1 MQVFCYDLHNDF
13 EMTMMRTNRVPL
25 KIVLASALCL
35 AASVIQAA
43 DKKPHFGKA
52 PLSGEQVYKAV
63 CATCHAHGLAGAPRT
78 GNRQAWAPLIA
89 EGYDDLVGSSL
100 TGVRMMPPK
109 GGAPELYDIE
119 VARAVVYM
127 VKLSGGQ
134 FPEPTEA
141 NVAAAKQD
149 GERRHLE
156 RLKKAAA
163 SRQ

>member
-1 MQVFCYDLHNDF
+1 
-13 EMTMMRTNRVPL
+13 MRCTPFLRT
-25 KIVLASALCL
+25 LAILLFATLGKAW
-35 AASVIQAA
+35 AAHPS
-43 DKKPHFGKA
+43 FGKA
-52 PLSGEQVYKAV
+52 AMSGEQVYKAV
-63 CATCHAHGLAGAPRT
+63 CVTCHGHGVAGAPKA
-78 GNRQAWAPLIA
+78 GNRQAWSPLIA
-89 EGYDDLVGSSL
+89 EGYDDLVGSAL

-127 VKLSGGQ
+127 VGMSGGK

-141 NVAAAKQD
+141 NVRSAHAD
-149 GERRHLE
+149 GEKRQAE

>member
-1 MQVFCYDLHNDF
+1 MALITRPQ
-13 EMTMMRTNRVPL
+13 
-25 KIVLASALCL
+25 LACMALTTFY
-35 AASVIQAA
+35 AAFAHAA
-43 DKKPHFGKA
+43 EPHRFGKA
-52 PLSGEQVYKAV
+52 AMSGEQVYKAV
-63 CATCHAHGLAGAPRT
+63 CVTCHGHGLAGAPRA
-78 GNRQAWAPLIA
+78 GNKHAWTPLIA
-89 EGYDDLVGSSL
+89 EGYEDLVGSAL

-127 VKLSGGQ
+127 ASLAGGK

-141 NVAAAKQD
+141 NVKAARLD
-149 GERRHLE
+149 GEKRQIE

>member
-1 MQVFCYDLHNDF
+1 
-13 EMTMMRTNRVPL
+13 MRNRHLLSISAVML
-25 KIVLASALCL
+25 FFNISAVL
-35 AASVIQAA
+35 AA
-43 DKKPHFGKA
+43 DKHPAFGKT
-52 PLSGEQVYKAV
+52 PMSGEHVYKAV
-63 CATCHAHGLAGAPRT
+63 CVTCHGQGVAGAPKAGSRKE
-78 GNRQAWAPLIA
+78 WAPLIA
-89 EGYDDLVGSSL
+89 EGYDDLVGSAL

-127 VKLSGGQ
+127 ASLAGGK

-141 NVAAAKQD
+141 NVKVARAD
-149 GERRHLE
+149 GEKRNLE

>member
-1 MQVFCYDLHNDF
+1 
-13 EMTMMRTNRVPL
+13 MRLRYAPHLTALLVTAQ
-25 KIVLASALCL
+25 LATSSL
-35 AASVIQAA
+35 AAGSH
-43 DKKPHFGKA
+43 HFGKA
-52 PLSGEQVYKAV
+52 AMSGEQTYKAV
-63 CATCHAHGLAGAPRT
+63 CITCHGHGLAGAPRA

-89 EGYDDLVGSSL
+89 EGYEDLVGSAL

-127 VKLSGGQ
+127 AGLAGGK

-141 NVAAAKQD
+141 NVKAARLD
-149 GERRHLE
+149 GEKRQAE